1 MDIPRVTR
9 VVVAYFEERAIPF
22 AVIGGLALH
31 AYGLPRATFD
41 VDFATDAGHQPELIS
56 FLESLGYR
64 TLHHSAGYSNH
75 LHEEPAWGRVD
86 VVYVRDETS
95 RRLFTDVRRLELLPG
110 LVAPVPRPEH
120 LIAMKVHAMANSPER
135 SFQELADIRHLIAL
149 PEVDQE
155 AVRDT
160 FATRG
165 LADRYEELR
174 QPR

>member
-9 VVVAYFEERAIPF
+9 VVAAHFEERGAPF

-41 VDFATDAGHQPELIS
+41 IDFATDAASQDELIA
-56 FLESLGYR
+56 FLESLGYG
-64 TLHHSAGYSNH
+64 TLHRSAGYSNH
-75 LHEEPAWGRVD
+75 LHEEAAWGRID
-86 VVYVRDETS
+86 VVYVRGETS
-95 RRLFTDVRRLELLPG
+95 RRLFSDVRRLELLPG

-135 SFQELADIRHLIAL
+135 SFQELADIRHLLTL

-155 AVRDT
+155 AVRET

-174 QPR
+174 RPA